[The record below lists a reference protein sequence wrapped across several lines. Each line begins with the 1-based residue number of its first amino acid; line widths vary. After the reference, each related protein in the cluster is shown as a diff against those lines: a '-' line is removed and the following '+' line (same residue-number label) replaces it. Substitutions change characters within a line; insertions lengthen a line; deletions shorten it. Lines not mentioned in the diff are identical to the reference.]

1 MKANLHQ
8 VDRIIRIVIG
18 IALILLPLF
27 AVIGWWGYVVGAIL
41 LATGLINFA
50 QSTAYLVS
58 IPVNTKDN
66 YAQ

>member
-27 AVIGWWGYVVGAIL
+27 AVIGWWGYVVGTIL
-41 LATGLINFA
+41 LATGLINFCPI
-50 QSTAYLVS
+50 YRLLG
-58 IPVNTKDN
+58 INTCK
-66 YAQ
+66 YKR

>member
-18 IALILLPLF
+18 ITLILLPLF

-41 LATGLINFA
+41 LATGLINFCPI
-50 QSTAYLVS
+50 YRLLG
-58 IPVNTKDN
+58 INTCK
-66 YAQ
+66 YKR

>member
-18 IALILLPLF
+18 ITLIVLPLF

-41 LATGLINFA
+41 LATGLINFCPI
-50 QSTAYLVS
+50 YRLLG
-58 IPVNTKDN
+58 INTCK
-66 YAQ
+66 YRR

>member
-18 IALILLPLF
+18 IALIVLPLF

-41 LATGLINFA
+41 PATGLINFCPI
-50 QSTAYLVS
+50 YRLLG
-58 IPVNTKDN
+58 INTCK
-66 YAQ
+66 YKR

>member
-18 IALILLPLF
+18 ITLIVLPLF

-41 LATGLINFA
+41 LATGLINFCPI
-50 QSTAYLVS
+50 YRLLG
-58 IPVNTKDN
+58 INTCK
-66 YAQ
+66 YKR